1 MKTITIE
8 ADENMVSLLEAAR
21 VKVSMLRRLETL
33 SDEDVVRAGLEV
45 LVSLGTPEEL
55 APVSRAN

>member
-8 ADENMVSLLEAAR
+8 VDEDMTRLLEAAR
-21 VKVSMLRRLETL
+21 VKVAMLRGLETV
-33 SDEDVVRAGLEV
+33 SDADLVRAGLEV
-45 LVSLGTPEEL
+45 LESLALPEEL